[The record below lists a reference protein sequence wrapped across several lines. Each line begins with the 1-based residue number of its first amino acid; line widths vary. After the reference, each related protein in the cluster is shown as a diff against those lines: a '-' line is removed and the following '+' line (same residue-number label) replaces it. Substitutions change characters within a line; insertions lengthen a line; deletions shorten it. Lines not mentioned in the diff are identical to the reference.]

1 MAQLAITPINRTG
14 VLSSTAGAAATATT
28 GDTFP
33 NDGNTFLEI
42 VNGGGSTI
50 TVTITP
56 VRTVDGSIP
65 AAKVIS
71 IPTTIRAMIGPFA
84 PADYNDTNG
93 LVTFICSAVT
103 TVTAKALRP
112 TL

>member
-1 MAQLAITPINRTG
+1 MAQLAITPINRAG
-14 VLSSTAGAAATATT
+14 VNSGTAGTACTATT

-33 NDGNTFLEI
+33 NDGNTVLE
-42 VNGGGSTI
+42 VNNGSGASI

-56 VRTVDGSIP
+56 TATVDGSIP
-65 AAKVIS
+65 AAKVIT
-71 IPTTIRAMIGPFA
+71 IPTLTRSLIGPFD
-84 PADYNDTNG
+84 PKLYNDTNS